1 MTNIKLG
8 SSKEEFLTDFDI
20 SDKLEINI
28 SSSDECIGT
37 NTKVSIID
45 EDTGLTVKEYT
56 CIVYGDIS
64 GDGKIDSYDMYLLR
78 ADMIDMQKLEE
89 YAFKAAN
96 ISKND
101 NVLDSYDMY
110 LLRAHMIDL
119 ITISQ
124 E

>member
-1 MTNIKLG
+1 M
-8 SSKEEFLTDFDI
+8 
-20 SDKLEINI
+20 
-28 SSSDECIGT
+28 
-37 NTKVSIID
+37 
-45 EDTGLTVKEYT
+45 TVKEYT

-78 ADMIDMQKLEE
+78 ADMIDMQKLEG